1 MNFFSTNIFKQITSK
16 VQLLTLL
23 SITLISLF
31 PLSARATKLRVGVAG
46 SPPFVIKDRDFKGI
60 SIDIW
65 QELSSLE
72 GLEYELYRQESVND
86 GIDNILRGELD
97 LVIGPISVTSDRL
110 ERVAF
115 TQPYFLAN
123 IGLLISGERPKLWS
137 RLQPFFG
144 LAFMSSVGLLVVL
157 LFTVGNLLWLAERRR
172 NTEQFPKDYWN
183 GIGNGMWFALVTLT
197 TVGYGDR
204 APITKAG
211 RIIAGVWM
219 MITMVTVSSLTA
231 GIATSLTLS
240 LSDQTVVQFTAPED
254 IKNSRIAVVR
264 GSTGEKWAQ
273 LYGSR
278 ISQTRTLVE
287 AIDLVRLN
295 EVDGVVFDTPALKY
309 YLHTNPN
316 ENLKL
321 SPVTFASESYGFM
334 ISPDSSFLEDFN
346 IRILEMRESGKIREI
361 ESQWLSY

>member
-1 MNFFSTNIFKQITSK
+1 MTSK
-16 VQLLTLL
+16 VQLLSLL

-46 SPPFVIKDRDFKGI
+46 SPPFVIKDGEYGDVKGI

-65 QELSSLE
+65 QELASLE
-72 GLEYELYRQESVND
+72 GLEYELSPQDSVRD
-86 GIDNILRGELD
+86 SIDSITRGELD
-97 LVIGPISVTSDRL
+97 LVIGPISITSDRL
-110 ERVAF
+110 EQVAF

-123 IGLLISGERPKLWS
+123 IGLLMSGERPKLWS
-137 RLQPFFG
+137 RVQPFFG
-144 LAFMSSVGLLVVL
+144 LAFISSVSLLVVL

-172 NTEQFPKDYWN
+172 NTEQFPKDYWH

-204 APITKAG
+204 APITKTG

-219 MITMVTVSSLTA
+219 IITMVTVSSLTA

-240 LSDQTVVQFTAPED
+240 LSDQTVLQFTAPED
-254 IKNSRIAVVR
+254 IANSRIAVVR

-273 LYGSR
+273 RYGAR
-278 ISQTRTLVE
+278 ISQTSTLQE

-309 YLHTNPN
+309 YLHTHPN

-321 SPVTFASESYGFM
+321 SPVSFANESYGFI
-334 ISPDSSFLEDFN
+334 ISPGSSFLEDFN
-346 IRILEMRESGKIREI
+346 IRILEMQESGKIREI

>member
-16 VQLLTLL
+16 VQLLSLL
-23 SITLISLF
+23 SITLISLL

-60 SIDIW
+60 SIEIW
-65 QELSSLE
+65 QELASLE
-72 GLEYELYRQESVND
+72 ELEYQLIPQSSVND
-86 GIDNILRGELD
+86 GVDNIIRGELD
-97 LVIGPISVTSDRL
+97 LVIGPISITSDRL
-110 ERVAF
+110 EQVAF

-137 RLQPFFG
+137 RIQPFFG

-172 NTEQFPKDYWN
+172 NTEQFPKDYWH

-204 APITKAG
+204 APITKTG

-273 LYGSR
+273 RYEAR

-287 AIDLVRLN
+287 AIDLLKLK
-295 EVDGVVFDTPALKY
+295 EVDGVIFDAPALKY
-309 YLHTNPN
+309 YLHTNPK

-321 SPVTFASESYGFM
+321 SPVSFANESYGFM
-334 ISPDSSFLEDFN
+334 ISPDSSLIEDFN
-346 IRILEMRESGKIREI
+346 IRILEMQESGKIRGI

>member
-1 MNFFSTNIFKQITSK
+1 MTSK

-46 SPPFVIKDRDFKGI
+46 SPPFVIKDRDVQGI

-65 QELSSLE
+65 QELASLE
-72 GLEYELYRQESVND
+72 GLEYQLIPQDSVKD
-86 GIDNILRGELD
+86 SVDSMTRGELD
-97 LVIGPISVTSDRL
+97 VVIGPISITSDRL
-110 ERVAF
+110 EKVAF

-204 APITKAG
+204 APITKTG

-240 LSDQTVVQFTAPED
+240 LSDQTALQFTAPED
-254 IKNSRIAVVR
+254 ITNSRIAVVR

-273 LYGSR
+273 RYGAR

-287 AIDLVRLN
+287 AIDLVKLN
-295 EVDGVVFDTPALKY
+295 EVDGVVFDAPALKY

-334 ISPDSSFLEDFN
+334 IFPDSSFLEDFN